1 MFYAK
6 CLEVESAIAECGGL
20 ENGGCQQMQLLLYNR
35 RGKIFEQILRHRG
48 RRVYNVTGLLERV
61 MLYREGGKYA

>member
-6 CLEVESAIAECGGL
+6 CLEVESAIAECGRL

-35 RGKIFEQILRHRG
+35 REKIFEQILRHRG
-48 RRVYNVTGLLERV
+48 RRV
-61 MLYREGGKYA
+61 